1 MSEKTYDLT
10 DTELLELF
18 QLASKANQVDGVT
31 VSLFFGKND
40 ATVVTYSSWAGDI
53 AFSTDQP
60 GLIIADKV
68 VTYDESLIQAKRH
81 LKGILEKAGVAS

>member
-1 MSEKTYDLT
+1 MSKKAYDLS
-10 DTELLELF
+10 DAELLEIF

-53 AFSTDQP
+53 AFSTDEP

-68 VTYDESLIQAKRH
+68 VTYDEDLSQAKKH
-81 LKGILEKAGVAS
+81 LRGILQKAGVAV

>member
-1 MSEKTYDLT
+1 MSKAYDLT
-10 DTELLELF
+10 DTEVLELF

-53 AFSTDQP
+53 AFSTDEP
-60 GLIIADKV
+60 GMIIADKV
-68 VTYDESLIQAKRH
+68 VTYDEDLSQAKKH
-81 LKGILEKAGVAS
+81 LRSILQKAGVAS

>member
-1 MSEKTYDLT
+1 MSKAYDLT
-10 DTELLELF
+10 DTEVLELF

-68 VTYDESLIQAKRH
+68 VTYDEDLCQAKKH
-81 LKGILEKAGVAS
+81 LRGILQKAGVAV